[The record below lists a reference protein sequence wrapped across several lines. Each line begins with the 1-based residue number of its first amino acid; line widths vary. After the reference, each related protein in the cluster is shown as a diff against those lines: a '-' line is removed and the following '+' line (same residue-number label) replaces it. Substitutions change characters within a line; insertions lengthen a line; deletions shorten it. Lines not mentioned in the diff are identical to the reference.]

1 MCKDQN
7 YKRKLNSMVPFY
19 RQDFNCFEA
28 HLLSEPLMLKYVRIF
43 FPIFMS
49 KRKLKKVV

>member
-28 HLLSEPLMLKYVRIF
+28 QVIF
-43 FPIFMS
+43 
-49 KRKLKKVV
+49 